1 MSVWETFSA
10 SLHMVQE
17 KLEHVLEDST
27 TEEGGKVG
35 IRGGGGRSCGVKYT
49 WGVVGVAMFNRLHHP
64 SEL

>member
-35 IRGGGGRSCGVKYT
+35 IRGGGEILWGEVHMGCGNVQWIASPK
-49 WGVVGVAMFNRLHHP
+49 
-64 SEL
+64 

>member
-17 KLEHVLEDST
+17 RLEHALEDST

-35 IRGGGGRSCGVKYT
+35 IREGDP
-49 WGVVGVAMFNRLHHP
+49 VG
-64 SEL
+64 